1 MPDSTSVLVCDV
13 QRFSI
18 HDGPGIRTTVFFKGC
33 PLACRWCHNPETIS
47 FKNQIVYSGS
57 ECIGCGD
64 CVSVCPQRAITVT
77 TNGVETDFSRCSSCF
92 TCTDVCPGGARKA
105 AATRYDADTL
115 LAEVLRD
122 ADFYGDDGGITLSG
136 GEPLVHP
143 GFQSGFLMKAK
154 QAGLHIIAETAGYW
168 SYRRLRKVLQSIDLF
183 YFDLKVIDET
193 CHREL
198 VGRSNTKIHENLRR
212 LVEDGRKVAVRL
224 PLIPGLNDDEENL
237 RQTAQLVVSLGLSNI
252 VLLKYHPLGE
262 SKLVK
267 MDTPIE
273 PLGLM
278 PFSDEQMMAAV
289 SVFESAG
296 LDVMQA

>member
-33 PLACRWCHNPETIS
+33 PLSCRWCHNPETIS
-47 FKNQIVYSGS
+47 FKNQIVYSAS

-64 CVSVCPQRAITVT
+64 CVSVCPHGAVRMTAR
-77 TNGVETDFSRCSSCF
+77 GVETDFSRCTTCLA
-92 TCTDVCPGGARKA
+92 CTDVCPGGARKA

-115 LAEVLRD
+115 LEEVLRD
-122 ADFYGDDGGITLSG
+122 ADFYGEDGGITLSG

-143 GFQSGFLMKAK
+143 VFQSSFLTKAK
-154 QAGLHIIAETAGYW
+154 QAGLHVIAETAGYW
-168 SYRRLRKVLQSIDLF
+168 SYRRLRQVLDNIDLV
-183 YFDLKVIDET
+183 YFDLKVIDEKR
-193 CHREL
+193 HRQL
-198 VGRSNTKIHENLRR
+198 VGRSNAKILENLRR
-212 LVEDGRKVAVRL
+212 LAKDGRDVVVRL

-237 RQTAQLVVSLGLSNI
+237 RQTAQIVVSLGLSSI

-273 PLGLM
+273 PLGLKPM
-278 PFSDEQMMAAV
+278 SDEQMRAAV
-289 SVFESAG
+289 AVFESHG
-296 LDVMQA
+296 LEVRQA